1 MRQSTFQSS
10 GIFRSRKIFSIAF
23 AGAALLLVV
32 PVAEGQSQA
41 TSPMQNQTPSATAP
55 GQAPISDQK
64 LGQAAA
70 AMEQVS
76 TVRQMY
82 QQQIASAPETDK
94 PRITGEAQQALAKA
108 VTDQG
113 LSIDEYNGIMRQAQ
127 TNPQVRDGLIQHLNL
142 NSGGQPAAPGHT
154 SGGQ

>member
-1 MRQSTFQSS
+1 MRQSMSQSS
-10 GIFRSRKIFSIAF
+10 GIFRLSKVFPIAF
-23 AGAALLLVV
+23 AGAALLLVA
-32 PVAEGQSQA
+32 PVAKAQSPS

-70 AMEQVS
+70 AMQQVS
-76 TVRQMY
+76 TVRQKY

-127 TNPQVRDGLIQHLNL
+127 TDPQVRDGLIQHLNL
-142 NSGGQPAAPGHT
+142 NSGGQPAQPSNKG
-154 SGGQ
+154 SN